1 VKAGAGLSVGD
12 IGGSASPRA
21 AIVTAVDRD
30 LKLNSIDRYTKSS
43 PRFLLEE
50 HSHCEVPAGCG
61 GAVLRWRDPR
71 HEVPVLMKIAVLGG
85 KSQGVLIDGTRPR
98 TSRDL
103 YAPGQHEV
111 MIDLTAADDT
121 TAQLLFLARSQDAD
135 DAPLLLVTGTGTW
148 QWTDLDDSSAP
159 WLDLVPGTLD
169 VEQEQQ
175 WAVRRLRE
183 SGAEPLTT
191 PTRVARLR
199 VRTAFDLPAG
209 A

>member
-1 VKAGAGLSVGD
+1 M
-12 IGGSASPRA
+12 
-21 AIVTAVDRD
+21 TTVDRD

-85 KSQGVLIDGTRPR
+85 KSQGVLVDGTPPR

-103 YAPGQHEV
+103 YPPGRHEV
-111 MIDLTAADDT
+111 MIDLAAADDA
-121 TAQLLFLARSQDAD
+121 TAQLLFLARAGDAEE
-135 DAPLLLVTGTGTW
+135 APLLAVTGAGTW
-148 QWTDLDDSSAP
+148 QWTDLDDSAAA

-169 VEQEQQ
+169 ADQEQQ

-183 SGAEPLTT
+183 GGAEPLTT

-199 VRTAFDLPAG
+199 VRAAFDLPEG
-209 A
+209 V

>member
-1 VKAGAGLSVGD
+1 M
-12 IGGSASPRA
+12 
-21 AIVTAVDRD
+21 TTVDRD

-85 KSQGVLIDGTRPR
+85 KSQGVLVDGTPPR

-103 YAPGQHEV
+103 YPPGRHEV
-111 MIDLTAADDT
+111 MIDLAAADDA
-121 TAQLLFLARSQDAD
+121 TAQLLFLARAGDAEE
-135 DAPLLLVTGTGTW
+135 APLLAVTGAGTW
-148 QWTDLDDSSAP
+148 QWTDLDDSAAA

-169 VEQEQQ
+169 ADQEQQ

-183 SGAEPLTT
+183 GGAEPLTT

-199 VRTAFDLPAG
+199 VRAAFDLPAG
-209 A
+209 V